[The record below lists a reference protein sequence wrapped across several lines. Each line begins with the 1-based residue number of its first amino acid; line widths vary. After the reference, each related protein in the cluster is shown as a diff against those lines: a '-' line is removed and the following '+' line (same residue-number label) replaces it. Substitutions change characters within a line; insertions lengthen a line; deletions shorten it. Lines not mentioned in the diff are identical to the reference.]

1 MRGVYLYAL
10 IGALV
15 RVLTAIGIRVILLNI
30 FNIPVKFVWF
40 QLLFIYYSLCGNKL
54 KIRPKK
60 VTLGKFMS
68 IEEKKEFINNSAF
81 FVRSKVWCDEQ
92 VDIRF
97 IRYREVEEKV
107 KNLEYGKGLRKW
119 LWNT

>member
-81 FVRSKVWCDEQ
+81 FVRSKV
-92 VDIRF
+92 
-97 IRYREVEEKV
+97 
-107 KNLEYGKGLRKW
+107 
-119 LWNT
+119 